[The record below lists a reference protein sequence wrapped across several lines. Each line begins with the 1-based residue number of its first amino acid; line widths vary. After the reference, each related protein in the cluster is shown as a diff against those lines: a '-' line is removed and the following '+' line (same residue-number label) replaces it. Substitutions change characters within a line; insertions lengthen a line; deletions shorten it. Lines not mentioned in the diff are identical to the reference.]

1 MAPKAACSI
10 TAHPFRDLAYGL
22 AITPGVDR
30 AKADHPAALA
40 YSDRWTTDRVSTTGI
55 ERLRTEKLDNLCVAL
70 LGSSAALRCHP
81 PAAIRSRGIWFG
93 IHAVVRRG
101 KPYIEA
107 QMYGNGNTRRRAV
120 IRGEQCRFRHQLH

>member
-40 YSDRWTTDRVSTTGI
+40 YSDRWTTDQVSTTGI
-55 ERLRTEKLDNLCVAL
+55 GRLRTERVSRVTSLV
-70 LGSSAALRCHP
+70 SHAALRRYP

-101 KPYIEA
+101 KTYIEA
-107 QMYGNGNTRRRAV
+107 HMYGNGNTRRRAV

>member
-1 MAPKAACSI
+1 M
-10 TAHPFRDLAYGL
+10 AHPLRDLAYGL
-22 AITPGVDR
+22 VITRRVDR
-30 AKADHPAALA
+30 AMADPRAALA
-40 YSDRWTTDRVSTTGI
+40 LCDRWTTDRVTTTGI
-55 ERLRTEKLDNLCVAL
+55 GRLRTERVSRVTL
-70 LGSSAALRCHP
+70 LGSTAALRRNP

-107 QMYGNGNTRRRAV
+107 HMYGNGNTRRRAV